1 LTSTFLG
8 AALGAAAF
16 LTGAALVTAFLAATL
31 TGAAFLAK
39 SLAAG
44 LADFAGVFTTTGFF
58 TTFFATALGDATV
71 LAAFLAGTG
80 FLEAVFLD
88 LAFTVGLLAAS
99 DSTGVLAGSGARDCS
114 HNPQG
119 FINLAKSNKIHQTK
133 D

>member
-1 LTSTFLG
+1 
-8 AALGAAAF
+8 
-16 LTGAALVTAFLAATL
+16 L
-31 TGAAFLAK
+31 TGAAFFATG
-39 SLAAG
+39 LAAG
-44 LADFAGVFTTTGFF
+44 LADFAGVFTATGFF
-58 TTFFATALGDATV
+58 TTFFATALGVAAV

-99 DSTGVLAGSGARDCS
+99 DNTGVLAGSGARDCS

-119 FINLAKSNKIHQTK
+119 FINLEKTNKIHQTK

>member
-1 LTSTFLG
+1 
-8 AALGAAAF
+8 
-16 LTGAALVTAFLAATL
+16 LA
-31 TGAAFLAK
+31 
-39 SLAAG
+39 
-44 LADFAGVFTTTGFF
+44 TTGFF
-58 TTFFATALGDATV
+58 TIFFATALGDATV
-71 LAAFLAGTG
+71 LDAFLAGTG

>member
-1 LTSTFLG
+1 
-8 AALGAAAF
+8 
-16 LTGAALVTAFLAATL
+16 
-31 TGAAFLAK
+31 
-39 SLAAG
+39 LAAG